1 VCPSEAIGEDY
12 KILGNICENAVNGI
26 RLVTGELKPA
36 EARTPLVVKA
46 TKEKA
51 YSLAKQNRPDCII
64 VDTAPGVHNAVVRA
78 LQGADTALA
87 VTEPTP
93 LGAHDLERILE
104 LAAELGIQTSVV
116 LNRADISG
124 GLKDLIYKLCARHNT
139 KVISE
144 VPLDN
149 KLLESYVKGTPVVK
163 KFPDASS
170 SIALFELAD
179 TLEKMVKNAKNDL

>member
-1 VCPSEAIGEDY
+1 M
-12 KILGNICENAVNGI
+12 
-26 RLVTGELKPA
+26 
-36 EARTPLVVKA
+36 
-46 TKEKA
+46 
-51 YSLAKQNRPDCII
+51 
-64 VDTAPGVHNAVVRA
+64 
-78 LQGADTALA
+78 
-87 VTEPTP
+87 
-93 LGAHDLERILE
+93 
-104 LAAELGIQTSVV
+104 

-124 GLKDLIYKLCARHNT
+124 GLKDLIYKLCTRHNT

-170 SIALFELAD
+170 SIALFELAN